1 MSDFSRLV
9 LEEFGERVVFIGLQ
23 GSTAR
28 GERQK
33 GSDIDV
39 VVVLD
44 RLLYDDVARYRA
56 AIADVYGR
64 ALVCGF
70 VSGRDELMR
79 WTRQELFQFVND
91 TDAFYGSLDFVGEI
105 SDDDV
110 RLAVLTGACA
120 VYHGAVHCACHERD
134 SDALPGLF
142 KAATIAI
149 QASYYLNSGRYVR
162 LKKELAPLCDGREGE
177 IVSAAEANFYPPL
190 DDSLRLL
197 IEWASEM
204 ISEYSATPER

>member
-1 MSDFSRLV
+1 MSEFSRLV
-9 LEEFGERVVFIGLQ
+9 LDEFGERVVFIGLQ

-28 GERQK
+28 GERQRD
-33 GSDIDV
+33 SDIDV

-56 AIADVYGR
+56 AIADINGR

-79 WTRQELFQFVND
+79 WSRQELFQFVND
-91 TDAFYGSLDFVGEI
+91 TDAFYGSLDFVGDI
-105 SDDDV
+105 SEDDI
-110 RLAVLTGACA
+110 RLGVLTGTCS

-134 SDALPGLF
+134 AGALPSLF

-149 QASYYLNSGRYVR
+149 QAVYYLRSGRYVR
-162 LKKELAPLCDGREGE
+162 LKKELAPLCDGRERE
-177 IVSAAEANFYPPL
+177 IVSASEENFFPPL

-197 IEWASEM
+197 IEWASEA
-204 ISEYSATPER
+204 IAEYSLSD